1 MKTMKNKP
9 SVPLDNKDLM
19 EILSSYPEDTPIY
32 LDVKGVSATLRDVI
46 FTLDDGT
53 ITLVDTKK

>member
-1 MKTMKNKP
+1 MKNKP

-19 EILSSYPEDTPIY
+19 EILSSYPEDNPIY